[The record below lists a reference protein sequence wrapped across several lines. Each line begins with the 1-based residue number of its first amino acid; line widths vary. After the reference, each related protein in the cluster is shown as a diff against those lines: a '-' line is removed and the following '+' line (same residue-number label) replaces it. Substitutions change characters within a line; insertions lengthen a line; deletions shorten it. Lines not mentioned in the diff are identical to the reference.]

1 MREGAVGGRGGIG
14 RDEQRL
20 DSDMRDAL
28 RVVAG
33 PPAANEIDWWTLRR
47 TIVGDAAPYLEGT
60 WRRRRWWEY
69 AAGWIR
75 PAVPVG
81 VAVSIIAMVMAGS
94 AGSVANTALASVAAT
109 ATDTTDG
116 SLWLHAVRG
125 GAAAS
130 DADPLLG
137 ESRIAALVGDA
148 QASTV
153 K

>member
-1 MREGAVGGRGGIG
+1 VGGKGGVG
-14 RDEQRL
+14 RDEQRF
-20 DSDMRDAL
+20 DSDMREAL

-33 PPAANEIDWWTLRR
+33 PPAANDVDWWTLRR
-47 TIVGDAAPYLEGT
+47 TIVGDAAPYLDGA

-94 AGSVANTALASVAAT
+94 AGTVANTALVSVGTTAT
-109 ATDTTDG
+109 ATDTADG

-130 DADPLLG
+130 EVDPLLV
-137 ESRIAALVGDA
+137 ETRIATALVGDA

>member
-1 MREGAVGGRGGIG
+1 VGSKGGAG
-14 RDEQRL
+14 RDEQRF
-20 DSDMRDAL
+20 DSDMREAL

-33 PPAANEIDWWTLRR
+33 PPAAHDVDWWTLRR
-47 TIVGDAAPYLEGT
+47 TIVGDAAPYLDGA

-94 AGSVANTALASVAAT
+94 AGTVANTALAPVGLTAAADT
-109 ATDTTDG
+109 ADG

-125 GAAAS
+125 GAVAS
-130 DADPLLG
+130 DADPLLV
-137 ESRIAALVGDA
+137 ETRIATALVGDA
-148 QASTV
+148 QASAV